1 MIARPLSES
10 PNFAWYLLSWFI
22 KLSVKTFKSIIV
34 IYREG
39 NFVYH
44 HWGCASIKGH
54 FLITLDLYIIIIFYN
69 ELIAALLND
78 KVILGLICEI

>member
-1 MIARPLSES
+1 MIG
-10 PNFAWYLLSWFI
+10 WFI
-22 KLSVKTFKSIIV
+22 KLSVKTFKPLIV

-44 HWGCASIKGH
+44 HWGCASIIGH
-54 FLITLDLYIIIIFYN
+54 FLITLELYIIIFFYN

-78 KVILGLICEI
+78 KVILGLNYEI